1 MAKTGSKIETSKRG
15 STPTFGNSSLGRE
28 GSLGMASGPL
38 KDQQDF
44 ENGGRL
50 FVFWDR
56 EQGRGTIVD
65 GLTRRGRIAGG
76 LTRRGDGEFTS
87 SCPHLSTK
95 V

>member
-15 STPTFGNSSLGRE
+15 SRDSFDYCSLGWE

-50 FVFWDR
+50 SVFWDR

-65 GLTRRGRIAGG
+65 GRTPQRA
-76 LTRRGDGEFTS
+76 DS
-87 SCPHLSTK
+87 
-95 V
+95 

>member
-15 STPTFGNSSLGRE
+15 SSIRSGFCSLGRE

-50 FVFWDR
+50 SVFWDR

-65 GLTRRGRIAGG
+65 GLTRRGRIVQG
-76 LTRRGDGEFTS
+76 LTRRGDGEFE
-87 SCPHLSTK
+87 LI
-95 V
+95 